1 MAWAPLRTAL
11 EAIADTRHGCFALY
25 SFDGATL
32 HIGSSTSTETLATR
46 IEAVFDPARHLIDRD
61 SVAMIEIWPLPELA
75 TGPDADAGAG
85 AEADAIVAR
94 VEEALILRALHASA
108 PKDPRIPFRDAA
120 PETPIPESMIFSLAD
135 RGTEP

>member
-1 MAWAPLRTAL
+1 MAWAPLRNAL

-46 IEAVFDPARHLIDRD
+46 IEAVFDPGRHLIDRD
-61 SVAMIEIWPLPELA
+61 SVAMIELWPLPELA
-75 TGPDADAGAG
+75 TSPDAD
-85 AEADAIVAR
+85 ADAIVAR

-120 PETPIPESMIFSLAD
+120 PDTPIPESMIFSLAD
-135 RGTEP
+135 PGMEP

>member
-1 MAWAPLRTAL
+1 MPWAPLRSAL
-11 EAIADTRHGCFALY
+11 EAIADTQHGCCALY

-46 IEAVFDPARHLIDRD
+46 IEAVFDPARHLIDRE
-61 SVAMIEIWPLPELA
+61 SVAMIEIWPLPQLA
-75 TGPDADAGAG
+75 TSPDDD
-85 AEADAIVAR
+85 ADAIVAR

-120 PETPIPESMIFSLAD
+120 PETPIP
-135 RGTEP
+135 